1 MLTPNVWK
9 ELITLEWFHLKIS
22 PPRLDSVSRKE
33 VGGIAETPL
42 LTAIFSKQKDKK
54 R

>member
-9 ELITLEWFHLKIS
+9 ELTNLEWFHLKIS
-22 PPRLDSVSRKE
+22 PSRLDSVSRKE
-33 VGGIAETPL
+33 IGGIAETPL
-42 LTAIFSKQKDKK
+42 LATLFSKQKDKK